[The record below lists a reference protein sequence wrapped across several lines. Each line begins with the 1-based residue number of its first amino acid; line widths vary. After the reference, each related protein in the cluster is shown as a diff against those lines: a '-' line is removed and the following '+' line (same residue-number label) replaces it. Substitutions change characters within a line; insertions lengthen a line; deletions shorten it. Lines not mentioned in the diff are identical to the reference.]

1 MIPIRN
7 KGGNSPRSSKQA
19 TREAPASRVVPKPVP
34 ERQVKDARGYQI
46 EQLRRRFS
54 PTESEHENGDT
65 ILLFNLA
72 PSDPDFPFDLDHLDV
87 DLRVPAAYPRAPPQL
102 LVRNT
107 DIPRGFAINI
117 EKGWAK
123 LVEEKKGATLLALT
137 NALDKNLESF
147 LSEQKAETVK
157 LMTFKDTKPEPAPI
171 EPVAPP
177 TPPVVRKSYIPLESF
192 TRDQIAEA
200 KGRRAQE
207 VRQLEARMGKLP
219 AYQRSSDGIIYT
231 LPLEPKRRAQLPVGL
246 QGVNSV
252 QLVIPLLYPLQPL
265 RVLLNEAEP
274 EDAEPIE
281 ELFSQTAMERK
292 EMTLTSHINY
302 LAQNLHSLAKEAH
315 KPLPVNVPAVEHLAD
330 PKTEAKEAEHSST
343 LDGAK
348 THIHVI
354 PRPPEWH
361 VGDGDES
368 DDTDEDYSEDEDEDE
383 GGVAVDAE
391 AANANIPTQT
401 SETGVAISFPSIE
414 LHGIELLQI
423 SILNLS
429 VKCNRCKTLND
440 INSLTPNTPKS
451 SSCKKCA
458 TPFSL
463 TFRPELIHANST
475 RAGFV
480 DASACTIADL
490 LPSSFIP
497 TCSSCSTPS
506 SQPLLSVRGDTTT
519 NVCRTCHHRFTFSL
533 PTVKFLS
540 YAPGANSLPPPS
552 APRRRLEKL
561 GLHPGEPLPDRGAC
575 AHYRKSN
582 RWFRF
587 SCCSKVYPCDKCH
600 DAEEQHEMEWASR
613 MICGYCSREQRYA
626 VESCAFCGRSVIGK
640 RGKGYWEGGKGT
652 RDRVLMRRGDKRK
665 HRRLGGTA
673 TSGKKKEDQ

>member
-19 TREAPASRVVPKPVP
+19 VNEAPASRVVPKPVP

-54 PTESEHENGDT
+54 PKESSLENGGSAF
-65 ILLFNLA
+65 LFDLK
-72 PSDPDFPFDLDHLDV
+72 PSDPDFPYDLDHLEV
-87 DLRVPAAYPRAPPQL
+87 DLRVPAAYPAAPPQL
-102 LVRNT
+102 SVKNR

-157 LMTFKDTKPEPAPI
+157 LMTFKDTKPEPAPV
-171 EPVAPP
+171 EPVAAPKP
-177 TPPVVRKSYIPLESF
+177 AVERRPYIPRESF

-200 KGRRAQE
+200 KARRVQE

-219 AYQRSSDGIIYT
+219 SYQKSSDGIIYT
-231 LPLEPKRRAQLPVGL
+231 LPLEPKRRTQLPIGL

-265 RVLLNEAEP
+265 RVLLNEVES
-274 EDAEPIE
+274 EDAEPLE
-281 ELFSQTAMERK
+281 ELFSQKAMNRK
-292 EMTLTSHINY
+292 DMTLTSHVNY
-302 LAQNLHSLAKEAH
+302 LAQNLHALAKEAH
-315 KPLPVNVPAVEHLAD
+315 KPSPVSVTVPESRVD
-330 PKTEAKEAEHSST
+330 PATEAKEAEHTST
-343 LDGAK
+343 LGNEK

-354 PRPPEWH
+354 PRPPEWTM
-361 VGDGDES
+361 GES
-368 DDTDEDYSEDEDEDE
+368 DGSETDDDDYSEDEDEDE
-383 GGVAVDAE
+383 GGVTIDAE
-391 AANANIPTQT
+391 AGGSAIPTQT
-401 SETGVAISFPSIE
+401 SETGIAISFPSIE

-423 SILNLS
+423 SLLNLS
-429 VKCNRCKTLND
+429 VKCNRCKT
-440 INSLTPNTPKS
+440 INEITSLPPNHPKP

-458 TPFSL
+458 TAFSV

-475 RAGFV
+475 RAGFI
-480 DASACTIADL
+480 DAAGCNPNDL

-519 NVCRTCHHRFTFSL
+519 NVCRTCHHRFTYSL

-540 YAPGANSLPPPS
+540 YAPGANTPPPPT
-552 APRRRLEKL
+552 APRHRLEKL

-575 AHYRKSN
+575 AHYRKSH

-587 SCCSKVYPCDKCH
+587 SCCSKVYPCDRCH
-600 DAEEQHEMEWASR
+600 DAEEQHEMEWATR
-613 MICGYCSREQRYA
+613 MICGFCSREQRFA

-640 RGKGYWEGGKGT
+640 RGKGFWEGGKGT

-665 HRRLGGTA
+665 YRRVGGTV
-673 TSGKKKEDQ
+673 GKKRDED

>member
-7 KGGNSPRSSKQA
+7 KGGDSPRFNKQA

-34 ERQVKDARGYQI
+34 GRQVKDARGYQI

-54 PTESEHENGDT
+54 PKETNHENGDT
-65 ILLFNLA
+65 SLFFNLA
-72 PSDPDFPFDLDHLDV
+72 PSDPDFPFDLDHLEV
-87 DLRVPAAYPRAPPQL
+87 DLRIPAAYPAAQPQL
-102 LVRNT
+102 LVKNT

-117 EKGWAK
+117 EKGWGK
-123 LVEEKKGATLLALT
+123 LAEEKKGATLLALT

-157 LMTFKDTKPEPAPI
+157 LMTFKDTKPEPAPV
-171 EPVAPP
+171 ELVAPP
-177 TPPVVRKSYIPLESF
+177 KPPVERKPYIPLDSF

-200 KGRRAQE
+200 KARRAQE
-207 VRQLEARMGKLP
+207 VRQLDARMGKLP

-265 RVLLNEAEP
+265 RVLLNEVES
-274 EDAEPIE
+274 EDAEPVE
-281 ELFSQTAMERK
+281 ELFSQKAMERK
-292 EMTLTSHINY
+292 DMTLTSHINS
-302 LAQNLHSLAKEAH
+302 LAQNLHALVKEAQ
-315 KPLPVNVPAVEHLAD
+315 KPLPVSVPVALQPAD
-330 PKTEAKEAEHSST
+330 PNTEAKQAEHSST
-343 LDGAK
+343 LGGGK
-348 THIHVI
+348 THVHVI
-354 PRPPEWH
+354 PRPPEWNM
-361 VGDGDES
+361 GDSSES
-368 DDTDEDYSEDEDEDE
+368 DETDEDYSEDEDEDE
-383 GGVAVDAE
+383 GGATIGAEVARTS
-391 AANANIPTQT
+391 IPTQT
-401 SETGVAISFPSIE
+401 SETGIAISFPSIE

-423 SILNLS
+423 STLNLS

-440 INSLTPNTPKS
+440 INNLTPNTLKP

-475 RAGFV
+475 RAGFI
-480 DASACTIADL
+480 DATACTIADL

-540 YAPGANSLPPPS
+540 YAPGANSPPPPT

-561 GLHPGEPLPDRGAC
+561 GLHAGEPLPDRGAC
-575 AHYRKSN
+575 AHYRKSH

-613 MICGYCSREQRYA
+613 MICGWCSREQRYA
-626 VESCAFCGRSVIGK
+626 AESCAFCGRSVIGK
-640 RGKGYWEGGKGT
+640 RGKGFWEGGRGT
-652 RDRVLMRRGDKRK
+652 RDRALMRRGDKRK
-665 HRRLGGTA
+665 YRRVGGTA
-673 TSGKKKEDQ
+673 ASGKKKEED